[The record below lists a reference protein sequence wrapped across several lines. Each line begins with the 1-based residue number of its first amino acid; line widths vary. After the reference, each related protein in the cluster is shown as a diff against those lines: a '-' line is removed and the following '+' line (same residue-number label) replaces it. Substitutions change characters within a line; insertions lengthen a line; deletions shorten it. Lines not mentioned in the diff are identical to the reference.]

1 MIVRPVSNRTFAGIF
16 PFVRRAEEVVGEIF
30 EAGKL
35 FEFVV
40 GYSGRHHMGRSVVV
54 LETGPATDFLMLRL
68 PDPRPC
74 AKW

>member
-1 MIVRPVSNRTFAGIF
+1 MPMLFLPVSNRTFAGIF

-40 GYSGRHHMGRSVVV
+40 GYVADDTIRIGQ
-54 LETGPATDFLMLRL
+54 
-68 PDPRPC
+68 
-74 AKW
+74 